1 MRGILISMLLLITV
15 LICYQAFAEGDTG
28 LKRQMDGAGSS
39 ISTHIRGMS
48 P

>member
-15 LICYQAFAEGDTG
+15 LILYQMVAKGD
-28 LKRQMDGAGSS
+28 DGMNEQTQRAGGAVSD
-39 ISTHIRGMS
+39 HIRGMS

>member
-15 LICYQAFAEGDTG
+15 LLLYQFVAEGETG
-28 LKRQMDGAGSS
+28 MNNQTERAGGA
-39 ISTHIRGMS
+39 ISDHIRGMS